1 MNHIDLVD
9 KYYDLNK
16 DKKLVR
22 FHLSYENLG
31 EALELSFNNTYRF
44 KKEIIEQIDEQ
55 LNDIPK
61 DYKCDLKI
69 SFKEKIDSKTVVDS
83 FYDELSFINYHNR
96 NNNNRKHL
104 TIAILFLS
112 GLILL
117 LLNLFL
123 NNHTLFTDVVL
134 NESVNWV
141 IDTFACVLIWE
152 GFTLLF
158 LIYYN
163 EEIPAVKIVK
173 RINSLIVINNDKEEI
188 FVNDRKNIHS
198 YSFFDISAA
207 CMLTGSVILLVD
219 VFYEVLS
226 FIDLNVFNILY
237 VAVFVFVVMYEMVIA
252 LGAFFSYLKSENFFT
267 RIFKFL
273 LIIDLGM
280 NFMGL
285 VTGTGVS
292 WLWFVY
298 DLLFMVSLII
308 ESKKARV
315 KS

>member
-22 FHLSYENLG
+22 FHLNYENLD

-44 KKEIIEQIDEQ
+44 KKEIIEQINEQ

-61 DYKCDLKI
+61 DYKCDLEI
-69 SFKEKIDSKTVVDS
+69 SFREKIDSKAVVNA
-83 FYDELSFINYHNR
+83 FFDELSFINYHNR

-123 NNHTLFTDVVL
+123 NNHAIFNDAVL
-134 NESVNWV
+134 NETVNWV

-173 RINSLIVINNDKEEI
+173 RINSLILINDDKEEV

-198 YSFFDISAA
+198 YSFLDISAA
-207 CMLTGSVILLVD
+207 CMLTGSVIILVD
-219 VFYEVLS
+219 IFYEILT
-226 FIDLNVFNILY
+226 FIDTGIFNIFYVSVFGILVLY
-237 VAVFVFVVMYEMVIA
+237 ELLISM
-252 LGAFFSYLKSENFFT
+252 GAFYSYLKRENFFT

-273 LIIDLGM
+273 LIVDLGM
-280 NFMGL
+280 NVMAL

-298 DLLFMVSLII
+298 DLLFIASLII
-308 ESKKARV
+308 ESKKIRV

>member
-22 FHLSYENLG
+22 FHLNYENLD

-61 DYKCDLKI
+61 DYKCDLEI
-69 SFKEKIDSKTVVDS
+69 SFREKIDSRAVVNA
-83 FYDELSFINYHNR
+83 FFDELSFINYHNR

-123 NNHTLFTDVVL
+123 NNHTIFNDAVL
-134 NESVNWV
+134 NETVNWV

-173 RINSLIVINNDKEEI
+173 RINSLILINDGKEEV

-198 YSFFDISAA
+198 YSFFDISSA
-207 CMLTGSVILLVD
+207 CMLAGSVIMLVD
-219 VFYEVLS
+219 IFYDILT
-226 FIDLNVFNILY
+226 FIDIGIFNILY
-237 VAVFVFVVMYEMVIA
+237 VSVFGILVLYELFISMGA
-252 LGAFFSYLKSENFFT
+252 LFSYLKRENFFT

-273 LIIDLGM
+273 LIVDFGM
-280 NFMGL
+280 NVMAL
-285 VTGTGVS
+285 VTGTDVL

-298 DLLFMVSLII
+298 DLLFIVSEII
-308 ESKKARV
+308 ESKKVRV

>member
-22 FHLSYENLG
+22 FHLSYENLD

-198 YSFFDISAA
+198 YS
-207 CMLTGSVILLVD
+207 
-219 VFYEVLS
+219 YP
-226 FIDLNVFNILY
+226 
-237 VAVFVFVVMYEMVIA
+237 
-252 LGAFFSYLKSENFFT
+252 
-267 RIFKFL
+267 IFL
-273 LIIDLGM
+273 
-280 NFMGL
+280 
-285 VTGTGVS
+285 
-292 WLWFVY
+292 
-298 DLLFMVSLII
+298 
-308 ESKKARV
+308 
-315 KS
+315 

>member
-22 FHLSYENLG
+22 FHLNYENLD

-61 DYKCDLKI
+61 DYKCDLEI
-69 SFKEKIDSKTVVDS
+69 SFREKIDSKAVVNA
-83 FYDELSFINYHNR
+83 FFDELSFINYHNR

-123 NNHTLFTDVVL
+123 NNHTLFNDGVL
-134 NESVNWV
+134 NETVNWV

-173 RINSLIVINNDKEEI
+173 RINSLILINDDKEEV

-207 CMLTGSVILLVD
+207 CMLAGSVIMLVD
-219 VFYEVLS
+219 IFYEILT
-226 FIDLNVFNILY
+226 FIDIGIFNIFYVSVFGILVLY
-237 VAVFVFVVMYEMVIA
+237 ELLISMGA
-252 LGAFFSYLKSENFFT
+252 LFSYLKRKNFFT

-273 LIIDLGM
+273 LIVDLGM
-280 NFMGL
+280 NVMAL

-298 DLLFMVSLII
+298 DVLFIVSLII
-308 ESKKARV
+308 ESKKVRV